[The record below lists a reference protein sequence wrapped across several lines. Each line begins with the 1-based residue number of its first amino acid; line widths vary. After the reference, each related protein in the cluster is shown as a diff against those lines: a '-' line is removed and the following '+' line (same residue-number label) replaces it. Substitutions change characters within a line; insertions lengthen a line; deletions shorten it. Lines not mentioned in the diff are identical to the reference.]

1 MDLSE
6 IELAIEEYYKIKGKY
21 EKKVE
26 NIKKKLIDSDLSK
39 RKKRAKFNTIKKKCI
54 NCSQNGG
61 TLFSN
66 KNRIL
71 VAKCGNSETPCELD
85 IQIKRP
91 YLITLTDALNMTDK
105 QIEHIKETI
114 INLKLDILFGLRT
127 EEEIIDTFQEERD
140 AYKMNMKQREALKN
154 VIGAGYEKD
163 YTNEETGEERIISL
177 KKYLRIKN
185 NKMNKF
191 VDLFKEKIK
200 EYMEDD
206 DIMSKNTA
214 LKSAINIYIE
224 QILPLMKKIRETQ
237 YDVSTMIKED
247 DKFIVRNIKE
257 LPIKNEIHTEV
268 GEIISNKK

>member
-6 IELAIEEYYKIKGKY
+6 IESAIGEYYKIKGKY
-21 EKKVE
+21 EKK
-26 NIKKKLIDSDLSK
+26 IKDAKKRLIDSDLSK

-54 NCSQNGG
+54 NCNQDGG
-61 TLFSN
+61 TFFSN

-85 IQIKRP
+85 IQIKKP
-91 YLITLTDALNMTDK
+91 YLITLTDALNMTNE
-105 QIEHIKETI
+105 QIDNIKEAI

-140 AYKMNMKQREALKN
+140 AYKMNMKQRETLKD
-154 VIGAGYEKD
+154 VINAGYEKD
-163 YTNEETGEERIISL
+163 YTNEETGEERTISL
-177 KKYLRIKN
+177 NQYLRIKN

-191 VDLFKEKIK
+191 IDLFKEKIK
-200 EYMEDD
+200 EYMEDE
-206 DIMSKNTA
+206 DIITKNSA

-224 QILPLMKKIRETQ
+224 QISPLMKEIRETK
-237 YDVSTMIKED
+237 YDVSIMIKED

-257 LPIKNEIHTEV
+257 LQIKNEIHTEV